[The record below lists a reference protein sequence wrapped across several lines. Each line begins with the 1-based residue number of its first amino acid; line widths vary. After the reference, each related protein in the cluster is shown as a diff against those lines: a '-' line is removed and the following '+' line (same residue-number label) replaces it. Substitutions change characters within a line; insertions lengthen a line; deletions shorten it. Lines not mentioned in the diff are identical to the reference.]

1 LILKAGVAANR
12 VSEPQD
18 LRRSRDCNS
27 PEGEFQFLFAA
38 IRLDTVHHL
47 KKRLDVLDRL
57 LDRRHDGGMGTMR
70 HITADVPEDLLREA
84 MGVTNKGVSETL
96 IEGLE
101 LVRRTRAYQK
111 AIALRGKLD
120 LDLDLDVSRERADR

>member
-1 LILKAGVAANR
+1 
-12 VSEPQD
+12 
-18 LRRSRDCNS
+18 
-27 PEGEFQFLFAA
+27 
-38 IRLDTVHHL
+38 
-47 KKRLDVLDRL
+47 
-57 LDRRHDGGMGTMR
+57 MR

-84 MGVTNKGVSETL
+84 MAVTNKGVSETL

-120 LDLDLDVSRERADR
+120 LDIDLDVSRERADR

>member
-1 LILKAGVAANR
+1 
-12 VSEPQD
+12 
-18 LRRSRDCNS
+18 
-27 PEGEFQFLFAA
+27 
-38 IRLDTVHHL
+38 
-47 KKRLDVLDRL
+47 
-57 LDRRHDGGMGTMR
+57 MGTMR